1 MRVLVTGGT
10 GFTGQAV
17 ARDLRA
23 HGHRVI
29 VLTHRNRSIPMTAG
43 PGGDELA
50 VADIRDRDEL
60 ARLVREAGIEGVCH
74 LAALTRVRDSFA
86 DPTAYFDVNV
96 GGSIALLAAL
106 DGQARRTGAPL
117 ALVFGSTGAV
127 YGVRD
132 GRLDEDEPTR
142 PVNPYGA
149 SKLAAEALIG
159 YQAATGRL
167 AAVTLRCFNIA
178 GRTARAR
185 GSCTCTMR
193 SRPTALAVAAGTT
206 DQLQVNG
213 DGTAVRE
220 YTHVADVATAYR
232 LALAAAVPGAHRIY
246 NVGSGH
252 GAAVTDIID
261 AVRRVTGR
269 PLPVEHRPPAPEPAL
284 VLADSA
290 RIRAELGWRP
300 DRSSLDE
307 IVRDAWSAT
316 RTAPPDQRPT

>member
-29 VLTHRNRSIPMTAG
+29 VLTHRNRPIPTTAG

-86 DPTAYFDVNV
+86 DPIAYFDVNV

-178 GRTARAR
+178 GAVAGIGDQDTTRII
-185 GSCTCTMR
+185 
-193 SRPTALAVAAGTT
+193 PTALAVAAGTT

-300 DRSSLDE
+300 DRSSLD
-307 IVRDAWSAT
+307 
-316 RTAPPDQRPT
+316 